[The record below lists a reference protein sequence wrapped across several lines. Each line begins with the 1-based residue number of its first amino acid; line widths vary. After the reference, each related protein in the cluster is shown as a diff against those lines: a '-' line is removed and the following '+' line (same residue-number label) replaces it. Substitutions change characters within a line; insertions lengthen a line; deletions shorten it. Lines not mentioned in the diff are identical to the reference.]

1 MVSLQEQLL
10 KAGLV
15 DKGKVKQA
23 NHDKSRQKKVE
34 RRTGTETVEESRL
47 AALEAQKKQAERAR
61 ELNAQRDAAAAR
73 KAVQAQIAQLVQ
85 QNRQPRGAKG
95 ADEVAYNYTLGSKIE
110 RIHVSAKVRDQL
122 VAGRLVIVAQD
133 GKAELVPKIV
143 ADKIAE
149 RDPDIVVR
157 VARASQPADAPQED
171 DPYADYKIPDDFTW

>member
-34 RRTGTETVEESRL
+34 RRSGTETVEESRL

-73 KAVQAQIAQLVQ
+73 KAIQAQIAQLVQ
-85 QNRQPRGAKG
+85 QNRQPRTGKG
-95 ADEVAYNYTLGSKIE
+95 ADEIAYNYTLDNKIE
-110 RIHVSAKVRDQL
+110 RIHVSSKVRDQL
-122 VAGRLVIVAQD
+122 VAGRLVIVALN
-133 GKAELVPKIV
+133 GKAELVPRVV

-149 RDPDIVVR
+149 RDPGIVVR
-157 VARASQPADAPQED
+157 VSQPSVAPAED